1 MLHYHMNVQN
11 NRKSILIIE
20 DDHHLAKAISNLLT
34 VQDVYESHIAQNGSI
49 GIQKAF
55 EVVPDLILCDIGMSD
70 IDGYQVFK
78 ILKESSIT
86 SMIPFIFLTGR
97 SELNDIR
104 LGLQLGADDYMVKP
118 FQNDELL
125 GSIRTR
131 LEKYDRFLE
140 MSRKN
145 FQALVNISPNAI
157 FILNQDGFIDVSPS
171 FTKKLGYEKDQ
182 VLGKMF
188 TGIVDGSERD
198 KVTGELAR
206 IFKGIDDSVS
216 FTANT
221 LKQGGQTEEFS
232 IFLQKGVSIKGRP
245 NVIGVMVEK
254 NQGRSADDRSEL
266 SEEEIR
272 QELRRI
278 STYLSENQNDV
289 SAELVNQLKQVYRSY
304 DQASHQN
311 GEEPVELSKRE
322 KEVLLLACRGY
333 PIKQIADELFIS
345 DRTVEKHRANL
356 MAKTGSKNIVEVI
369 IYAIKNSL
377 IEI

>member
-1 MLHYHMNVQN
+1 MNVQN

-34 VQDVYESHIAQNGSI
+34 VQDVYEPHIAQNGSI